1 MNPILKSII
10 NKQRRDFEQLSSG
23 RSIPVKVL
31 DGIREEHNICYKRD
45 GDRAHM
51 MDMYCPTT
59 VKIPTPVV
67 INVHGGGLIMGN
79 KEFTGISASTS
90 ARWASLCFPWST
102 VCARR

>member
-45 GDRAHM
+45 GDRRVREGVSRKLYRSPMPPWAEGVLTRIL
-51 MDMYCPTT
+51 PAFIRLE
-59 VKIPTPVV
+59 K
-67 INVHGGGLIMGN
+67 
-79 KEFTGISASTS
+79 AS
-90 ARWASLCFPWST
+90 SLSVAVRVLRYTAAVWP
-102 VCARR
+102 